1 MSRGALPVAGD
12 LGDPDALRRLV
23 SGCSAVVHAAGVVRG
38 ASRRDFDRVN
48 TDGTAALCDVVAQTA
63 PSARLLVLSSLAA
76 REPALSWY
84 AASKRAA
91 EERVA
96 ASGLDWTILRPP
108 AVYGPGDQ
116 EMRAVFRTMA
126 RGLAPV
132 PGSPAARVSLIHV
145 EDLARAILACLCS
158 PQTRHRTLCLDD
170 GKRGGYDWEEL
181 ASVAGDVYGRKVH
194 LLRVPGLLLDG
205 VAGLNLQLARLRGR
219 APMLTPAKLREL
231 RHPDWTVDNAEI
243 SALTDWRPSI
253 RLRAG
258 LAALDTAGSTR

>member
-1 MSRGALPVAGD
+1 MARGAIPVAGD
-12 LGDPDALRRLV
+12 LGDRDALRRLV
-23 SGCSAVVHAAGVVRG
+23 SGCSAVIHAAGAVRG
-38 ASRRDFDRVN
+38 ACARDFDRVN
-48 TDGTAALCDVVAQTA
+48 VEGTAALCEVVAQTA
-63 PSARLLVLSSLAA
+63 PSARLLALSSLAA

-96 ASGLDWTILRPP
+96 ASELDWIILRPP
-108 AVYGPGDQ
+108 AVYGPGDR

-132 PGSPAARVSLIHV
+132 PGSPAARCSLIHV
-145 EDLARAILACLCS
+145 EDLARAILACLHS
-158 PQTRHRTLCLDD
+158 PQSRHRTLCLDD
-170 GKRGGYDWEEL
+170 GKRGGYDWVELAEL
-181 ASVAGDVYGRKVH
+181 ASEVYGRKVH

-231 RHPDWTVDNAEI
+231 RHPDWTVDNDEI
-243 SALTDWRPSI
+243 SALTGWRPSV
-253 RLRAG
+253 RLRTG
-258 LAALDTAGSTR
+258 LAALDTAGSAR